1 MKHLKKYKVFELN
14 TTINGDEILLNR
26 NFGIE
31 SDIIKDWFQDL
42 LDEWIYLDFEI
53 EVISDKYFSIIIK
66 DTNSINESIPGIIDK
81 NLHIISDD
89 KINFINSQLNYYDL
103 KLKKQ
108 LSGEFTY
115 YIKSNQYLELMVEK
129 IPTEINESQLYGS

>member
-129 IPTEINESQLYGS
+129 IPTEINE